1 MARGEVSGRKPSNT
15 ATQLSPPYE
24 AVGPPAAA
32 YTIAQFCLA
41 HGISQA
47 MYFKEKA
54 AGRGPIE
61 MKIGTRRLISF
72 ESAAAWR
79 RQREIAT
86 ENA

>member
-1 MARGEVSGRKPSNT
+1 MARGEVSGRKP
-15 ATQLSPPYE
+15 ATQLLPQHE
-24 AVGPPAAA
+24 AVRPPAAA

-47 MYFKEKA
+47 MYFKQKA
-54 AGRGPIE
+54 AGRGPVE
-61 MKIGTRRLISF
+61 MRVGTRRLISF